1 MEAVSSA
8 KIWRE
13 KAVDT
18 EQMKDLVQ
26 GAISA
31 TSVIHLPRS
40 VSTLHQNVIMYRHR
54 DTWLQKWMCICLHI
68 PSVSRSWA
76 AFWRKYIH

>member
-8 KIWRE
+8 KIWRK
-13 KAVDT
+13 KALDR

-31 TSVIHLPRS
+31 TSVIRLPRS
-40 VSTLHQNVIMYRHR
+40 VRVLHQNVIMYRHMAAEM
-54 DTWLQKWMCICLHI
+54 DVFLFAYSLSQQII
-68 PSVSRSWA
+68 GSVVP
-76 AFWRKYIH
+76 